1 VDIILFLLRKVTEDI
16 RGIIL
21 KVVNIRVVIILKNN
35 TALITPAEVWAAMD
49 CMPRNNITNTTNIID
64 ITIIEAVMGFIM
76 EAKILDLVITDIVS
90 LISPTVTMA
99 IISLTVIMAIIS
111 RIILTPLIIHILE
124 TTMIEDMTSP
134 DIMITTD
141 TGMIT
146 S

>member
-1 VDIILFLLRKVTEDI
+1 
-16 RGIIL
+16 
-21 KVVNIRVVIILKNN
+21 
-35 TALITPAEVWAAMD
+35 
-49 CMPRNNITNTTNIID
+49 MPRNNITNTTNIID